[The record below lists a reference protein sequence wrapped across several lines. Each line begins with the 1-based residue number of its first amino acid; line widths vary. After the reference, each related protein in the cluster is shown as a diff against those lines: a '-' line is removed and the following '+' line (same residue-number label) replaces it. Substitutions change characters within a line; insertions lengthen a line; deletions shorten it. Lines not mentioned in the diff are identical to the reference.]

1 MHNKMGQDVKV
12 IENVSELG
20 SKEEKD
26 LRKEERKGR
35 KMEERK
41 ERKRK
46 EGEREGKEEGG
57 EERDG
62 ETSWSLCETQTS
74 HSLRKGARKCFL
86 SVVLVILEKL
96 LKLVFCISFLKCL
109 QNVPPLDGSN
119 HQRFVVCWF

>member
-12 IENVSELG
+12 IEKVSELG

-26 LRKEERKGR
+26 FKEG
-35 KMEERK
+35 RK
-41 ERKRK
+41 ERKKDGRK
-46 EGEREGKEEGG
+46 ERKKEEGGREGRKEEGG

-62 ETSWSLCETQTS
+62 ETSCLCETQTS
-74 HSLRKGARKCFL
+74 HSLHKGARKCFL

-109 QNVPPLDGSN
+109 QN
-119 HQRFVVCWF
+119 